1 MIIIV
6 FGLPGSGKSFF
17 ASQLARKLKAGYV
30 NSDELRREL
39 FTVRTYTEGEKMV
52 VYEKMREKMN
62 NALEHNFTLVLDGT
76 FYKESIR
83 DKFREEVAD
92 KNELRFIEVKASE
105 SLIRSRLKKPRL
117 VSDADYEVYKKLK
130 DQWEPM
136 KEEHLV
142 ITSTNNNIEEM
153 LSEAEGFLLH
163 HDKK

>member
-17 ASQLARKLKAGYV
+17 ASQLARKLKAGYM

-39 FTVRTYTEGEKMV
+39 FTVRTYTEEEKMV

-83 DKFREEVAD
+83 NKFREEVAD
-92 KNELRFIEVKASE
+92 KNELTFIEVTASE
-105 SLIRSRLKKPRL
+105 SVIRSRLKKPRP
-117 VSDADYEVYKKLK
+117 VSEADYEVYKKLK

-153 LSEAEGFLLH
+153 LSKAEDLLLH